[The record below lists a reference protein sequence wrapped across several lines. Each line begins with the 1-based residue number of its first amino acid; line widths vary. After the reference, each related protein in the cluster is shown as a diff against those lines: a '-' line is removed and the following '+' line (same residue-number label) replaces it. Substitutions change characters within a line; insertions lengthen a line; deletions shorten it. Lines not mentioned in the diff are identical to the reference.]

1 MTAVLVVNSGSSSF
15 KYQLIEMDTETTLAS
30 GLVERIGE
38 LMGHSSHSVAGVE
51 LAGAADGVGAAG
63 AAGVTGGAGS
73 GVANGGDAASAA
85 DAASA
90 VAGRSASIPVEAA
103 VKTGA
108 AASASKKWEREL
120 PIPDHTAGFAVMLE
134 AFQAHGPSLSTH
146 APVAVGHRVVHGGAR
161 FHEPTLVTPQV
172 ERDIDEL
179 SGLAPLHNPG
189 ALQGI
194 VAAEIAFPSV
204 PHVAIFDT
212 AFHQTLPPEAFTY
225 AINADLAERFR
236 IRRYGFHGTSH
247 SFVSRAAAEFVE
259 RPLADLNQI
268 VLHLGNG
275 ASVCAVRGGR
285 SVETSM
291 GMTPLEGLVMG
302 TRSGD
307 IDPGVLFHLHRRAG
321 LDMDE
326 LDTLLNRGS
335 GLLGLTGR
343 GDMRDVIVAAES
355 GDGPSQ
361 LAIDVYVHRLKHYVG
376 AYFAQLGRV
385 DVITFT
391 AGVGENDPMLRA
403 RAVGEL
409 EAFGIRIDPERNAAA
424 DRGAR
429 RISADDSAVT
439 VLVIPTN
446 EELEIARQTLATVR

>member
-15 KYQLIEMDTETTLAS
+15 KYQLIEMDNEITLAS

-38 LMGHSSHSVAGVE
+38 VVGASVHSI
-51 LAGAADGVGAAG
+51 AGA
-63 AAGVTGGAGS
+63 T
-73 GVANGGDAASAA
+73 ASAA
-85 DAASA
+85 EAASETR
-90 VAGRSASIPVEAA
+90 VP
-103 VKTGA
+103 
-108 AASASKKWEREL
+108 ASADRKWNREL

-134 AFQAHGPSLSTH
+134 AFATHGPSLAMH

-161 FHEPTLVTPQV
+161 FHQPTLVTPQV
-172 ERDIDEL
+172 ERDINEL

-194 VAAEIAFPSV
+194 VAAVEAFADV

-247 SFVSRAAAEFVE
+247 GFVAHEVANFLQRPVE
-259 RPLADLNQI
+259 DLNQI

-275 ASVCAVRGGR
+275 GSACAVEGGR

-307 IDPGVLFHLHRRAG
+307 IDPGVLFHLNRRAG
-321 LDMDE
+321 LDFPE
-326 LDTLLNRGS
+326 LDTMLNRGS

-343 GDMRDVIVAAES
+343 GDMRDVIVAAAA

-361 LAIDVYVHRLKHYVG
+361 LAIDVYVHRIKGYVG
-376 AYFAQLGRV
+376 AYYAQLGRV
-385 DVITFT
+385 DVISFT
-391 AGVGENDPMLRA
+391 AGVGENAPLVRERA
-403 RAVGEL
+403 LAGL
-409 EAFGIRIDPERNAAA
+409 EALGIRIDPVRNAAA

-429 RISADDSAVT
+429 VISADDSAVT

-446 EELEIARQTLATVR
+446 EELEIARQTLKTVR

>member
-1 MTAVLVVNSGSSSF
+1 VTAVLVVNSGSSSF

-38 LMGHSSHSVAGVE
+38 LVGQSSHSVA
-51 LAGAADGVGAAG
+51 AGA
-63 AAGVTGGAGS
+63 VTSEATEPAPETTVS
-73 GVANGGDAASAA
+73 ASA
-85 DAASA
+85 DQ
-90 VAGRSASIPVEAA
+90 
-103 VKTGA
+103 K
-108 AASASKKWEREL
+108 SKREL

-134 AFQAHGPSLSTH
+134 AFAAHGPSLAEH

-194 VAAEIAFPSV
+194 VAAGEAFADV

-247 SFVSRAAAEFVE
+247 GFVSRAAAAFLE
-259 RPLADLNQI
+259 RPVDDLNQI

-275 ASVCAVRGGR
+275 GSACAIEAGR

-307 IDPGVLFHLHRRAG
+307 IDPGVLFHLHSRAG
-321 LDMDE
+321 LEIDE
-326 LDTLLNRGS
+326 LDALLNRGS

-343 GDMRDVIVAAES
+343 GDLRDVMEAAS
-355 GDGPSQ
+355 AGDGPSQ
-361 LAIDVYVHRLKHYVG
+361 LAIDVYVHRIKGYIG
-376 AYFAQLGRV
+376 AYYAQLGRV

-391 AGVGENDPMLRA
+391 AGVGENAPLVRERSLA
-403 RAVGEL
+403 GL
-409 EAFGIRIDPERNAAA
+409 EALGIRIDPERNAAA
-424 DRGAR
+424 ERGAR
-429 RISADDSAVT
+429 VVSSDDSLVT